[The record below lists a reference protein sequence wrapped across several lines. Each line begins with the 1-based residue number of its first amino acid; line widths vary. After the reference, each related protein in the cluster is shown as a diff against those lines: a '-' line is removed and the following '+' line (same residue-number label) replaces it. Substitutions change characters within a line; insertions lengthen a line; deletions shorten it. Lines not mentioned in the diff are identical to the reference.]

1 MHAES
6 ATAGAPNRGLSEE
19 QLEISARLLLH
30 IDRQPRFVRAGLTP
44 DSLTQAGM
52 AKALGESTGSV
63 SNALNRL
70 VRGGA
75 LRVERGEVPHKLQRL
90 KVYQLTPE
98 GEALVRYIRERMGA
112 QRSPDGP
119 SRG

>member
-1 MHAES
+1 VAQQTPWE
-6 ATAGAPNRGLSEE
+6 GAPGLKLTEE

-30 IDRQPRFVRAGLTP
+30 IDRQPRFVRANLVP
-44 DSLTQAGM
+44 ESLTQEGM
-52 AKALGESTGSV
+52 ATALRASRGSV

-75 LRVERGEVPHKLQRL
+75 LRVERSEVPHKLQRL

-98 GEALVRYIRERMGA
+98 GEALVRYIHERM
-112 QRSPDGP
+112 RS
-119 SRG
+119 